1 MTGIEEIENTIAAL
15 PVEEYRQFRER
26 FWKREWAQGDKQIQ
40 ADSDSGKLDFLVKEV
55 MEEKNRG
62 DLRDL

>member
-1 MTGIEEIENTIAAL
+1 MTRIEEIENAVASL
-15 PVEEYRQFRER
+15 PVDEYRQFRDWFLER
-26 FWKREWAQGDKQIQ
+26 DWAQWDKQIQ
-40 ADSDSGKLDFLVKEV
+40 ADSDSGKLDILVKEV